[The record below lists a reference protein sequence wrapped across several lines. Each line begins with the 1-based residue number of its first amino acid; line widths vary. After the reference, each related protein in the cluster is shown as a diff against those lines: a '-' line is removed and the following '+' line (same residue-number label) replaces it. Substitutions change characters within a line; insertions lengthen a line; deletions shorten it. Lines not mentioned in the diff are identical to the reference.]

1 MFKPNFVIPR
11 DKINVSTSRS
21 GGAGGQNVNKVESK
35 VEIRFHL
42 SSAYWLPKA
51 VIDRIHHS
59 KLARI
64 SNEGELIITSD
75 EMRSQ
80 KLNLEKCFEK
90 LEFLIKKCW
99 QPPKKRIKT
108 KATKASIKKRLSS
121 KKLHGE
127 KKKQRRAGHHDT

>member
-1 MFKPNFVIPR
+1 MIKTKFIIPR
-11 DKINVSTSRS
+11 HKVNISTSRS

-42 SSAYWLPKA
+42 ASADWLPTA
-51 VIDRIHHS
+51 VAERIYHS

-64 SNEGELIITSD
+64 SSEGELIITSD

-90 LEFLIKKCW
+90 LEFLIQRCW
-99 QPPKKRIKT
+99 LPPKKRIKT
-108 KATKASIKKRLSS
+108 KATKASKKRRLAS

-127 KKKQRRAGHHDT
+127 KKKMRRTRSHDT

>member
-1 MFKPNFVIPR
+1 MTKPDFEIPR
-11 DKINVSTSRS
+11 HKINIRTSRS

-35 VEIRFHL
+35 VEIRFNL
-42 SSAYWLPKA
+42 SSADWLPPE
-51 VIDRIHHS
+51 VIKRIYHS

-64 SNEGELIITSD
+64 SSEGELIITSD

-90 LEFLIKKCW
+90 LEALIQKCW
-99 QPPKKRIKT
+99 LPPKKRIKT
-108 KATKASIKKRLSS
+108 KATKASKIRRLSS

-127 KKKQRRAGHHDT
+127 KKKMRRAI

>member
-1 MFKPNFVIPR
+1 MPKSNLVIPR

-42 SSAYWLPKA
+42 ASAHWLPA
-51 VIDRIHHS
+51 RVAERIYHS

-64 SNEGELIITSD
+64 SSEGELIITSD

-90 LEFLIKKCW
+90 LESLIQKCW
-99 QPPKKRIKT
+99 LPPKKRIKT
-108 KATKASIKKRLSS
+108 KATKASKIRRLSS
-121 KKLHGE
+121 KKLHSE
-127 KKKQRRAGHHDT
+127 KKKMRRVV